1 MRRKKHISLQIGQDT
16 IIIHILPKRN
26 VPPFPTALGSVIHKV
41 GQQKVIL
48 TTPCR
53 LPGEAPR
60 SGQCDF
66 SALLICF
73 LVISFTWMAAS
84 GEWGH
89 IHHTHHSALEP
100 QRAQNR
106 VVISLIN
113 ANPKV
118 ALTQWIEF
126 HLGMKVED
134 GGGDQ
139 VGSAQNPLPLGRV
152 DVKAEVPGQDHN
164 DGEMWAR

>member
-1 MRRKKHISLQIGQDT
+1 
-16 IIIHILPKRN
+16 
-26 VPPFPTALGSVIHKV
+26 
-41 GQQKVIL
+41 
-48 TTPCR
+48 
-53 LPGEAPR
+53 
-60 SGQCDF
+60 
-66 SALLICF
+66 
-73 LVISFTWMAAS
+73 MAAS

-89 IHHTHHSALEP
+89 IHHIHHSALEP
-100 QRAQNR
+100 KRAQNR

-118 ALTQWIEF
+118 ALTRWIEF
-126 HLGMKVED
+126 HLGMKFED

-164 DGEMWAR
+164 DGEMGAR